1 MLNFIINLVLLQLF
15 IDLFGKID
23 IIYAMITQNEIL
35 SQIENDIVAIRG
47 FL

>member
-23 IIYAMITQNEIL
+23 IIYIMIIQNEIL